1 MKNIFEKLTVAAA
14 VVAALVSCQKAQV
27 EKEYNLMVYA
37 AEAPETAEVPET
49 AEAPETAEVTQ
60 TKTHLDANR
69 NVLWD
74 SSSEKMR
81 IFCASD
87 KDAEPAYADSEN
99 ATLSDGG
106 KKATFSFNFSG
117 IESANNFIYGGVYPS
132 SAVSKAKQLSN
143 VRLLLPSVQN
153 PTATTYDPAAFIM
166 VAKPQTFTEVQK
178 TLNQRFRKV
187 VALNKVTLTGLN
199 LAEGE
204 KVRSVTFTAPYY
216 GFACAQYF
224 SLSSGDATGYDS
236 VADDSSKSIT
246 LNYATP
252 FTPTGGTFD
261 AWFTSWETLISG
273 GQSLGV
279 EVVTD
284 KARYIRNAYTDN
296 KKTVTFKEG
305 KFNTLTVT
313 MDTADKTTL

>member
-27 EKEYNLMVYA
+27 EKEYNLTVYA
-37 AEAPETAEVPET
+37 AETPET

-106 KKATFSFNFSG
+106 KKATFSFNLVT
-117 IESANNFIYGGVYPS
+117 AYDKYIYGGIYPS
-132 SAVSKAKQLSN
+132 SAVSEASQFSR
-143 VRLLLPSVQN
+143 VRVLLPSTQH
-153 PTATTYDPAAFIM
+153 PTASTYDPAAFIM
-166 VAKPQTFTEVQK
+166 VAKSDPQTFDEAQTK
-178 TLNQRFRKV
+178 LNMWFRKV
-187 VALNKVTLTGLN
+187 VALNKVTFTDLN
-199 LAEGE
+199 FVTDE
-204 KVRSVTFTAPYY
+204 KVSSVKFTIPFM
-216 GFACAQYF
+216 FAGGQYF
-224 SLSSGDATGYDS
+224 SLASGDALDYDQMAS
-236 VADDSSKSIT
+236 DASNIIT
-246 LNYATP
+246 LVYDTP
-252 FTPTGGTFD
+252 FTVTDGTFD